1 MSTDKAKE
9 AIAFLQKTS
18 DATGGTVYDHLASV
32 VGKILEERPAGAVD
46 LLETTLLVK
55 KTAYES
61 SATAEIL
68 PTNQN
73 PKDTASAVATTKLYA
88 IPQAPIDPET
98 GEPEEVEPPNEFET
112 ENVLAD
118 AAMFGAVGVGF
129 TQTEWYNIMLT
140 IKQLGEDPVKGVK
153 TLRFFGKFFGIKR
166 DYYVFEATLN
176 EEPEPAEEGDP
187 NTMPPEES
195 GTGTNA
201 YIYFVCHQ
209 PGGPVSKLP
218 DITPEQIK
226 TARQIKKFLTGDL
239 KAEVSAFPP
248 FPGVE
253 ANFLRAQIARI
264 ASTTVICPGGYFAVG
279 EDEVSLEKEE
289 EFTPMESVEMMQP
302 ENWCHRY
309 PHIKPQG
316 RCVFWA
322 PPPPEDDE
330 EAMETYEEPTPEE
343 SPELLS
349 TLDNDAEVMTGKSWS
364 SIQSSNL
371 PSVQFQVVG
380 LRSNLWPGAIAVMAG
395 ASFSNVYIGYGL
407 KNERLVPP
415 PPPKVNDE
423 WQAPMDDEGNPTFVL
438 QESTELPPPPAV
450 EGEDEEEDE

>member
-18 DATGGTVYDHLASV
+18 DASGGTVYDHLAAV
-32 VGKILEERPAGAVD
+32 VGKILEEKPSGAVD

-55 KTAYES
+55 KTQFDNALTPS
-61 SATAEIL
+61 VL
-68 PTNQN
+68 PTHQN
-73 PKDTASAVATTKLYA
+73 PKDTARAVAATKLYT

-140 IKQLGEDPVKGVK
+140 IKQLGEDPVKLVK
-153 TLRFFGKFFGIKR
+153 TLRFFGKFFGIQN
-166 DYYVFEATLN
+166 DYYVFEATLQ
-176 EEPEPAEEGDP
+176 EEGEPPEEGDP
-187 NTMPPEES
+187 NVMPPEEP
-195 GTGTNA
+195 GTGANS
-201 YIYFVCHQ
+201 YVYYVCHQ
-209 PGGPVSKLP
+209 PGGPVTKLP
-218 DITPEQIK
+218 DVTPEQVV
-226 TARQIKKFLTGDL
+226 TARQIKKFLSGDL

-264 ASTTVICPGGYFAVG
+264 AAATVVCPAGFFAVG
-279 EDEVSLEKEE
+279 EDELTLEKEE
-289 EFTPMESVEMMQP
+289 EFVPLESVEMMQP

-309 PHIKPQG
+309 PHVKPQG

-322 PPPPEDDE
+322 PPPPEDE
-330 EAMETYEEPTPEE
+330 EELENYEEPTPEE

-349 TLDNDAEVMTGKSWS
+349 TLDNDAEVMGAAAWS
-364 SIQSSNL
+364 ALQSSSM
-371 PSVQFQVVG
+371 PAVQFQVVG
-380 LRSNLWPGAIAVMAG
+380 MRSNLWPGAIAVMAG
-395 ASFSNVYIGYGL
+395 GAFSNVYIGYGL

-415 PPPKVNDE
+415 PPPAVNDE
-423 WQAPMDDEGNPTFVL
+423 WQAPLDEEGEPTFVL
-438 QESTELPPPPAV
+438 QESTELPPPPAE
-450 EGEDEEEDE
+450 EGEGEEEEED